1 MQAIADLA
9 AAGESVTPTTVAHRA
24 GVSRQWLYT
33 FPDAHHAI
41 RASSSA
47 SPPPVTASSAA
58 NQASWQRRVEALS
71 DENQR
76 LRHKVKELE
85 DLVAR
90 LYGLRRSEQCGAATP
105 RS

>member
-9 AAGESVTPTTVAHRA
+9 AAGEPVTPSTVARKA

-33 FPDAHHAI
+33 FPDAHDAI
-41 RASSSA
+41 RASTSG
-47 SPPPVTASSAA
+47 SPPPLAA
-58 NQASWQRRVEALS
+58 VAKDASWQRRVEALS

-85 DLVAR
+85 GLVAK
-90 LYGLRRSEQCGAATP
+90 LYGLRRSEQYGAATS

>member
-1 MQAIADLA
+1 M
-9 AAGESVTPTTVAHRA
+9 
-24 GVSRQWLYT
+24 
-33 FPDAHHAI
+33 
-41 RASSSA
+41 
-47 SPPPVTASSAA
+47 TASSAA

-76 LRHKVKELE
+76 LRHKVKDLE
-85 DLVAR
+85 DLVAK